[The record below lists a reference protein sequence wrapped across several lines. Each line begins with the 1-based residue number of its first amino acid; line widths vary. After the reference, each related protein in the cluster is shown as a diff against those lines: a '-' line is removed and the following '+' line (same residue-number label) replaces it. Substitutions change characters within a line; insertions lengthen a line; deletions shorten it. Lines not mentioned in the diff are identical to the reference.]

1 MAYADFLF
9 YKDIFKGLLITDK
22 TVFES
27 VSERASEY
35 IDMVTFFRIDKVK
48 DISTENLIKKCVC
61 AIADAYYIYEKTQLG
76 NETKTSESIGQYSV
90 SWVNPVDSLEKL
102 TGGSFPDYLRKICI
116 KYLGDT
122 GLMFRRYIADVYK
135 C

>member
-35 IDMVTFFRIDKVK
+35 IDMVTFFRIDKIN

-102 TGGSFPDYLRKICI
+102 TGGNFPDYLRKICI
-116 KYLGDT
+116 RYLGNT
-122 GLMFRRYIADVYK
+122 GLMFRGTADVYK
-135 C
+135 R

>member
-122 GLMFRRYIADVYK
+122 GLMFRGYIADVYK